1 MEYWSDGVMGV
12 MCKFDYEGDFEGAG
26 SLGGSGFEFCS
37 GGRAGAGGDEA
48 GTGGWRVGS
57 GGGREVPQFWHHR
70 SGRVVR
76 AWTVRNSRR
85 WFREAWT
92 PALPH
97 TADWGQ
103 VMEAGCKRD
112 FQEARRAWLG
122 L

>member
-1 MEYWSDGVMGV
+1 VEQPARAQQAAEVGVV
-12 MCKFDYEGDFEGAG
+12 
-26 SLGGSGFEFCS
+26 
-37 GGRAGAGGDEA
+37 
-48 GTGGWRVGS
+48 
-57 GGGREVPQFWHHR
+57 Q
-70 SGRVVR
+70 VVR